1 LCEFKLKE
9 IKTMKTCPK
18 CGKTF
23 EDSKF
28 CPACGTEV
36 KDEPKAEGYCEND
49 IKDNKIF
56 ALLSYIGPLFLVP
69 VLAAPKSKYA
79 RFHAN
84 QGLVLFLAEIII
96 ALPLRALDWVNGFI
110 FGNFPLFNGWLSFV
124 PAVIGAA
131 ISLVGLVVGMLALVL
146 AVIGVINAFQGKAN
160 ELPFIGKMRILK

>member
-1 LCEFKLKE
+1 
-9 IKTMKTCPK
+9 MQTCPK

-28 CPACGTEV
+28 CPACGAEV
-36 KDEPKAEGYCEND
+36 KDAPKAEGYCEND

-56 ALLSYIGPLFLVP
+56 AFLSYIGPLFLVP

-84 QGLVLFLAEIII
+84 QGLVLVLAELII
-96 ALPLRALDWVNGFI
+96 ALPLRALDWLNGFI
-110 FGNFPLFNGWLSFV
+110 FGNFSLFYGWLSFV
-124 PAVIGAA
+124 PALVSGVIG
-131 ISLVGLVVGMLALVL
+131 LLGLAVGMLALVL

-160 ELPFIGKMRILK
+160 ELPFIGKIKILK

>member
-1 LCEFKLKE
+1 
-9 IKTMKTCPK
+9 MKTCTK

-23 EDSKF
+23 EDSNF

-36 KDEPKAEGYCEND
+36 KDAPKEKCEGYQEND
-49 IKDNKIF
+49 INENKVF

-84 QGLVLFLAEIII
+84 QGLVLFLAELIIY
-96 ALPLRALDWVNGFI
+96 LPLSLIGWVNNYI
-110 FGNFPLFNGWLSFV
+110 FNVIFDKVFSGWLSIV
-124 PAVIGAA
+124 PA
-131 ISLVGLVVGMLALVL
+131 SVGFVVDALGFCVGGLALIL

-160 ELPFIGKMRILK
+160 ELPFIGKIRVLK

>member
-1 LCEFKLKE
+1 
-9 IKTMKTCPK
+9 MKTCPK

-28 CPACGTEV
+28 CPACGAEV
-36 KDEPKAEGYCEND
+36 KDSPKAEGYCEND

-56 ALLSYIGPLFLVP
+56 AFLSYIGPLFLVP

-96 ALPLRALDWVNGFI
+96 ALPLRALDWLNGFI
-110 FGNFPLFNGWLSFV
+110 FSNIELFKDWLSFV
-124 PAVIGAA
+124 PALIGAV
-131 ISLVGLVVGMLALVL
+131 ISLIGLAVGMLALVL

-160 ELPFIGKMRILK
+160 ELPFIGKIKILK

>member
-1 LCEFKLKE
+1 
-9 IKTMKTCPK
+9 MQTCPK

-28 CPACGTEV
+28 CPACGAEV
-36 KDEPKAEGYCEND
+36 KDAPKAEGYCEND

-84 QGLVLFLAEIII
+84 QGLVLFLAELII
-96 ALPLRALDWVNGFI
+96 ALPLRALDWLNGFI
-110 FGNFPLFNGWLSFV
+110 FGNFSLFYGWLSFG
-124 PAVIGAA
+124 PALVSGVIG
-131 ISLVGLVVGMLALVL
+131 LLGLAVGMLALVL

-160 ELPFIGKMRILK
+160 ELPFIGKIKILK

>member
-1 LCEFKLKE
+1 
-9 IKTMKTCPK
+9 MKTCPK

-36 KDEPKAEGYCEND
+36 KDAPKAEGYCEND
-49 IKDNKIF
+49 IKENKIF

-96 ALPLRALDWVNGFI
+96 AIPLKVLDWLNGFI
-110 FGNFPLFNGWLSFV
+110 FGNLLGTLFNGWLSFV
-124 PAVIGAA
+124 P
-131 ISLVGLVVGMLALVL
+131 SLVGGLLGLIGFCAGALAFVL
-146 AVIGVINAFQGKAN
+146 AVIGVINAFQGKAS
-160 ELPFIGKMRILK
+160 ELPFIGKVKILK

>member
-1 LCEFKLKE
+1 
-9 IKTMKTCPK
+9 MKKCTK

-23 EDSKF
+23 EDSNF

-36 KDEPKAEGYCEND
+36 KDAPKATGYSEED

-56 ALLSYIGPLFLVP
+56 AFLSYIGPLFLVP

-96 ALPLRALDWVNGFI
+96 ALPLRALDWLNGFI
-110 FGNFPLFNGWLSFV
+110 FGNIELFQDWLSFV
-124 PAVIGAA
+124 PALVSGVIG
-131 ISLVGLVVGMLALVL
+131 LLGLAVGMLALVL

-160 ELPFIGKMRILK
+160 ELPFIGKMKILK

>member
-1 LCEFKLKE
+1 
-9 IKTMKTCPK
+9 MKTCPK
-18 CGKTF
+18 CAKTF
-23 EDSKF
+23 EDSNF

-36 KDEPKAEGYCEND
+36 KDAPKAEGYCEND

-96 ALPLRALDWVNGFI
+96 ALPLKALDWLNGFI
-110 FGNFPLFNGWLSFV
+110 FGNISLFWNWLSFI
-124 PAVIGAA
+124 PALIGGV
-131 ISLVGLVVGMLALVL
+131 ISLIGLAAGMLALVL

>member
-1 LCEFKLKE
+1 
-9 IKTMKTCPK
+9 MKTCTK

-96 ALPLRALDWVNGFI
+96 ALPLRALDWLNGFI
-110 FGNFPLFNGWLSFV
+110 FGNIELFQDWLSFV
-124 PAVIGAA
+124 PAVVGAV